1 MFFRL
6 RHLRKSARVA
16 TPILLDAVEEAPR
29 LAQTQTEMSNTIE
42 LSQFR
47 THENDTGGS
56 AVQIAKL
63 TQRIVHLTDHMSRNK
78 KDFSSRRGLLML
90 VAKRRRLLDYL
101 KRTDE
106 ERYRKLLQEL
116 NLRR

>member
-1 MFFRL
+1 MR
-6 RHLRKSARVA
+6 RSGKGSKVTA
-16 TPILLDAVEEAPR
+16 PIKLDAAEEAPR
-29 LAQTQTEMSNTIE
+29 PAQTQKEMSNTID

-78 KDFSSRRGLLML
+78 KDFSSRRGLLIL

-106 ERYRKLLQEL
+106 ERYRKLLKEL

>member
-1 MFFRL
+1 MSQSIDITAF
-6 RHLRKSARVA
+6 KS
-16 TPILLDAVEEAPR
+16 
-29 LAQTQTEMSNTIE
+29 
-42 LSQFR
+42 
-47 THENDTGGS
+47 HENDTGGS
-56 AVQIAKL
+56 AVQIASL
-63 TQRIVHLTDHMSRNK
+63 TARILHLTNHMATNK

-106 ERYRKLLQEL
+106 EAYQKILKDL